1 MWYVYLIQCKDG
13 SFYTGVT
20 SDIERRFKEHQTES
34 GSFHTK
40 LHKPIKIL
48 YTEEYQ
54 KKLEAIRREKQI
66 KSWRR
71 EKKLNLIK
79 FGKPILT

>member
-1 MWYVYLIQCKDG
+1 MWYVYLIQCNDG

-20 SDIERRFKEHQTES
+20 SNLERRFNEHKTGS

-48 YTEEYQ
+48 YTEEYHN
-54 KKLEAIRREKQI
+54 KLEAIK
-66 KSWRR
+66 R
-71 EKKLNLIK
+71 EKK
-79 FGKPILT
+79 